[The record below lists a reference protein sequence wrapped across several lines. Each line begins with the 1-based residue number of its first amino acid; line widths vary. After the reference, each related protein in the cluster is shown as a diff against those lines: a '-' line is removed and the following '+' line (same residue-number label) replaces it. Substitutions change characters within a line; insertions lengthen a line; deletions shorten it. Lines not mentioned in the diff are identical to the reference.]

1 MGKHV
6 DVTKKSNK
14 KGGAF
19 TEKTRS
25 DAAQVL
31 IDKNNPKPEE
41 ASAWG
46 DIIGWGAAA
55 GTLALTGEPTTALAV
70 KSGVTGAVEGFE
82 KGDMGAVAT
91 NAASLYGTGK
101 GAIGASKAAEAAE
114 ATDLMSKYDE
124 LGMDGLDVEEQDMIL
139 KLTAKA
145 PKGAALKAKG

>member
-70 KSGVTGAVEGFE
+70 KGGVTGAVEGFE

-101 GAIGASKAAEAAE
+101 GVIDASKAADV
-114 ATDLMSKYDE
+114 DLISKYNE
-124 LGMDGLDVEEQDMIL
+124 LGMGGLDVEEQDKIL
-139 KLTAKA
+139 ELTAKA

>member
-70 KSGVTGAVEGFE
+70 KSGVTGAVEGLE

-101 GAIGASKAAEAAE
+101 GVIDASKAADV
-114 ATDLMSKYDE
+114 DLMSKYDE